1 MEPYTIIIILTL
13 TMILFIW
20 GRWRYD
26 IVALIA
32 LFAATAA
39 GAVPLSQIYSGLP
52 NPAVITV
59 ACVMVISQTLT
70 RSGILNKFINK
81 LDFLTEHTI
90 LHIASLSFIAMVLSC
105 FMNNIGALAL
115 VMPIAIK
122 TAIQHKRSPAILL
135 MPIAFASGLGGLTTI
150 IGTPPNLL
158 IASYRQEITGHA
170 FSMFDYFPVGSLV
183 AVGGFLF
190 IVFLGYRLLPNKR
203 KSSANIADMF
213 KIADYIF
220 EVKVTSKSTIIDK
233 SNGQVHKEIDTDYS
247 LVGLIRNGQKRM
259 IIPRT
264 FIFERGDILII
275 QATTENLK
283 EFTQKTKTRLA
294 TEKPITDETLKTSDI
309 TLIEAVVPQA
319 SRTEGRSAQRMRLK
333 SRFGINLIA
342 IAREGKP
349 FKNRLNH
356 VNLKSGDIVLLQGPS
371 DSVQENAVNIGFVPL
386 IERDIQVKSSWKMYL
401 PFLVFLA
408 AIIITAMQIIPVQV
422 AFGGAVLVMVV
433 FNITPARMLY
443 EAIDWPIII
452 LLAAMIPIG
461 SALQTTG
468 GTAMIANWLAQSAH
482 HISANWILVILM
494 IITMTLSDFMNNA
507 ATAIV
512 MAPIAVS
519 IAGTLG
525 VSIDPFLMGVAVAS
539 SCSFLTPVGHQNNTL
554 VMGPG
559 GYRFSDYIRLGLPV
573 EIIVLLISVPSI
585 LWIWPLSA

>member
-1 MEPYTIIIILTL
+1 MEPYSIIIILIF

-26 IVALIA
+26 VVALIA
-32 LFAATAA
+32 LFVAAACK
-39 GAVPLSQIYSGLP
+39 AVPLSQIYTGLP

-70 RSGILNKFINK
+70 RSGVLNRFIGK
-81 LDFLTEHTI
+81 LGFLTENLT
-90 LHIASLSFIAMVLSC
+90 LHIASLSFVAMILSF
-105 FMNNIGALAL
+105 FMNNVGALAL
-115 VMPIAIK
+115 IMPIAIK
-122 TAIQHKRSPAILL
+122 TAIEHKRSPALLL

-158 IASYRQEITGHA
+158 IAAYRQEITGHA
-170 FSMFDYFPVGSLV
+170 FSMFDYFPVGALV

-190 IVFLGYRLLPNKR
+190 IIFIGFRLLPAGR
-203 KSSANIADMF
+203 KSPTNIVDMF

-220 EVKVTSKSTIIDK
+220 EVKVTSRSNILDK
-233 SNGQVHKEIDTDYS
+233 TNAELHKEIDTDYS

-259 IIPRT
+259 SIPRSLV
-264 FIFERGDILII
+264 FERGDILII

-283 EFTQKTKTRLA
+283 EFTQKTKTLLA
-294 TEKPITDETLKTSDI
+294 TDKPITDEALKTSDI
-309 TLIEAVVPQA
+309 TLIEAVVPQG
-319 SRTEGRSAQRMRLK
+319 SRVEGRSAQSMRLK
-333 SRFGINLIA
+333 ARYAINLIA
-342 IAREGKP
+342 ISREGKP

-356 VNLKSGDIVLLQGPS
+356 VNLKSGDIVLLQGAS
-371 DSVQENAVNIGFVPL
+371 DSIQENSVNIGFVPL
-386 IERDIQVKSSWKMYL
+386 IERDIQVKASWKMYL

-408 AIIITAMQIIPVQV
+408 AIVVTALQLIPVQA

-433 FNITPARMLY
+433 FNMIPARMLY

-468 GTAMIANWLAQSAH
+468 GTAMIAGWLTQSAH
-482 HISANWILVILM
+482 HISANWVLVILM
-494 IITMTLSDFMNNA
+494 VVTMTLSDFMNNA

-512 MAPIAVS
+512 MAPIAAS

-525 VSIDPFLMGVAVAS
+525 VNIDPFLMGVAVAS

-559 GYRFSDYIRLGLPV
+559 GYHFIDYIRLGLPV
-573 EIIVLLISVPSI
+573 EIIVLAISVPAI
-585 LWIWPLSA
+585 LWIWPLS